1 MKNQLR
7 IIVFGL
13 GVFGGALAE
22 ELTRLG
28 HDVIGVDSS
37 KLRVE
42 EHKESVTDCV
52 CMIPTELHALKTLPL
67 KEADLCIVAMG
78 ADFSQSIQ
86 IIALLKQFEVKHI
99 AARCTTPLHRR
110 IIEAIGVDTI
120 IYPELEVAEI
130 FANRID
136 TGLLQ
141 GLYLVDNNSRI
152 FEINMPDFLLGQT
165 VGDIDFDETYKL
177 KLIAIKRP
185 QFVKQLVGKP
195 QEEYVALEEWGN
207 DTVLEREDRL
217 LLYGRSV
224 SFKKL
229 MRG

>member
-1 MKNQLR
+1 MR

-28 HDVIGVDSS
+28 HDVIGVDANNHH
-37 KLRVE
+37 VE
-42 EHKESVTDCV
+42 EHKEKVTDCV
-52 CMIPTELHALKTLPL
+52 CMISTEAHSLKTLPL
-67 KEADLCIVAMG
+67 READLCVVAMG

-86 IIALLKQFEVKHI
+86 TIALLKQLEVKHI

-120 IYPELEVAEI
+120 IYPELEVAET

-136 TGLLQ
+136 SGLLQ
-141 GLYLVDNNSRI
+141 GLYLVDTNNRI
-152 FEINMPDFLLGQT
+152 FEINLPKFLIGRT
-165 VGDIDFDETYKL
+165 VGEVDLEKNFKL
-177 KLIAIKRP
+177 KIITIKRT
-185 QFVKQLVGKP
+185 KSIRQLNAKP
-195 QEEYVALEEWGN
+195 KEEFA
-207 DTVLEREDRL
+207 VLEDWNAETLFENDDRL
-217 LLYGRSV
+217 IVFGHTM

-229 MRG
+229 MKSF